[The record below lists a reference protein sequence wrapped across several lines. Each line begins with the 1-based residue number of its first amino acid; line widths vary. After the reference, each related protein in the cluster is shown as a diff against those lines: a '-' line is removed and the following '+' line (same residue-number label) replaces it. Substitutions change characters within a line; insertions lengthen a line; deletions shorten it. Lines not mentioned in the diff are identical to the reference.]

1 MVSTIVKK
9 KNVKQD
15 KGGIWRAGSRV
26 KAVLKKRV
34 RIGFNEEGA
43 IEKRLR
49 GGLEIRISEGEADRT
64 KAKR

>member
-9 KNVKQD
+9 KKVKQD
-15 KGGIWRAGSRV
+15 EGICRAGSRV
-26 KAVLKKRV
+26 KAVLKKGV

-43 IEKRLR
+43 IERRLT

>member
-1 MVSTIVKK
+1 M
-9 KNVKQD
+9 
-15 KGGIWRAGSRV
+15 
-26 KAVLKKRV
+26 KAVLKKGV

-43 IEKRLR
+43 IERRLT